1 MTGSRV
7 HTALGGGLVTCA
19 ALLTTVGGLFATTA
33 GAEPDPA
40 APPAQTAGPGVDT
53 GPDGQTPQEDSPPAP
68 DTADDSAIDTPTGGP
83 DSKHEPRADTAA
95 DSDPEPPSGRP
106 GRGWHPRTSRDA
118 GDPESQPQEPRE
130 QPEKPRREPGRDL
143 QQAEPAAAPGERTAA
158 APDPV
163 PGIAAAAQHLDP
175 VPDPD
180 DDDHCGWPPK
190 DPFWSWLISLFT
202 PKPGTGTGSVGGSG
216 GGGPSVPAA
225 QIPGSADWPSA
236 PTRLPSEGV
245 DAPEL
250 GRVGADVEPPAAAP
264 PPVAVPIPAP
274 IVVLP
279 PVVAHPHPSGPAIAV
294 PAKPN
299 STETQ
304 HPPARPELPG
314 KSPAAPGLAPD
325 GFRAGYAT
333 YLQSASIG
341 EVAGLAGLGVSGLAA
356 LTAVGGLIG
365 FRQAK
370 AGLAVKAVGTA
381 RFLQ

>member
-1 MTGSRV
+1 MAEHAQEVTGQIAFQCQPLARLVLVGDGPERKAMRSR
-7 HTALGGGLVTCA
+7 
-19 ALLTTVGGLFATTA
+19 
-33 GAEPDPA
+33 
-40 APPAQTAGPGVDT
+40 
-53 GPDGQTPQEDSPPAP
+53 
-68 DTADDSAIDTPTGGP
+68 
-83 DSKHEPRADTAA
+83 
-95 DSDPEPPSGRP
+95 
-106 GRGWHPRTSRDA
+106 
-118 GDPESQPQEPRE
+118 
-130 QPEKPRREPGRDL
+130 
-143 QQAEPAAAPGERTAA
+143 
-158 APDPV
+158 
-163 PGIAAAAQHLDP
+163 
-175 VPDPD
+175 
-180 DDDHCGWPPK
+180 
-190 DPFWSWLISLFT
+190 
-202 PKPGTGTGSVGGSG
+202 
-216 GGGPSVPAA
+216 
-225 QIPGSADWPSA
+225 IPGAIFAGTRRGEDLAAHYASGDIFLFPSLTETYGNVTPEA
-236 PTRLPSEGV
+236 LAMMDEFDQLYGV
-245 DAPEL
+245 SRAL
-250 GRVGADVEPPAAAP
+250 AAAP